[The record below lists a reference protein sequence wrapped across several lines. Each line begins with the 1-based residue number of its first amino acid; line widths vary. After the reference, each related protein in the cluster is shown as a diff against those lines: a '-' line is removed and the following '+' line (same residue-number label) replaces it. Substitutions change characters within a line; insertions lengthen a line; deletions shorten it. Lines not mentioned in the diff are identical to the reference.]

1 MREKSEILEQVKSIF
16 REAEYKALAMIYALP
31 LGLCDHQTQNQPEW
45 MTASQLAEYWQ
56 LFNDENK
63 PTTSGIMKW
72 VNRLPDE
79 HPLPCARMGDLYRFN
94 RKQVDAWAQEEAELK
109 RAQKTSVN
117 KKQDTKL
124 RAIS

>member
-1 MREKSEILEQVKSIF
+1 MDKTDIIESVKSIF
-16 REAEYKALAMIYALP
+16 REAEHKALAIVHSLP
-31 LGLCDHQTQNQPEW
+31 TSPEIQTTETPDW

-72 VNRLPDE
+72 VNRLADE

-124 RAIS
+124 RAIN